1 MGAGVGKQAM
11 TTLRIFGLYDAGRRQ
26 ITIDLRHFLRV
37 LAPRSVQAMWTLSVV
52 PPTEPGGY
60 EWFDATGE
68 GGKELEA
75 LAAESA
81 SVSGPVLA
89 ALAEATNQVI
99 WGQFVGRLPGDGDD
113 AWMIIR
119 AVDSTFYEVTTRDD
133 TAIGKI
139 KAAFRDVRTTDAPI
153 A

>member
-1 MGAGVGKQAM
+1 MGRGVGKQAM
-11 TTLRIFGLYDAGRRQ
+11 VTLRIFGLYDMGRQ
-26 ITIDLRHFLRV
+26 ELVVDLRHFLRV
-37 LAPRSVQAMWTLSVV
+37 LAPRSVQAMWTLSAV
-52 PPTEPGGY
+52 PPSEPGGY

-75 LAAESA
+75 LATEKA

-89 ALAEATNQVI
+89 ALAEATDQVI
-99 WGQFVGRLPGDGDD
+99 WGQFVGRLPGDANDV
-113 AWMIIR
+113 WITIR

-133 TAIGKI
+133 TAVGKI
-139 KAAFRDVRTTDAPI
+139 KAAFRDVRTVDAPI